1 MLVPESLD
9 VPARAGAGDQRDSL
23 LELAPDVVLD
33 EPRTPEARAAEPRQG
48 LALARGVDPG
58 FSRAA
63 PRERGRALPEA
74 PPARASRSGAATHD
88 HAPPDAAHA
97 LPDAAHAPPDAAHAP
112 PDAAHAPSDAAHTP
126 PGAPD
131 SPPPAA
137 APPGLGGAPIWV
149 LPGVLPVEP
158 PARSRAS
165 ERPLAPV
172 RPVPERSARSDAAKD
187 GRQPVLVFPA
197 AGVLASAVAEEV
209 SSSAVPPDSESSFEL
224 TLDAKGR
231 LVSVRFLEAN
241 TGNGD
246 DFRRVAQAVLKRFSA
261 RALAMN
267 GDFTAGSRVT
277 VHVTSR
283 VVMPDGTSHG
293 IPTPTKKPGD
303 GRSIIREDSLDD
315 RFRSPHLAPSP
326 GVKLPKLT
334 FRFDLANIGAQRR
347 RVVSTRVEAVPAA
360 LP

>member
-1 MLVPESLD
+1 MLVPEGLEA
-9 VPARAGAGDQRDSL
+9 PARAGASDQLEPL
-23 LELAPDVVLD
+23 LVLD
-33 EPRTPEARAAEPRQG
+33 TDVLLDERRTPEARATEPRQV
-48 LALARGVDPG
+48 LARATGVDPG
-58 FSRAA
+58 FSHAA
-63 PRERGRALPEA
+63 PRERGRALSEA

-97 LPDAAHAPPDAAHAP
+97 LPDAAHAPPEAAHAP
-112 PDAAHAPSDAAHTP
+112 PDAAHTS

-131 SPPPAA
+131 APPPAA
-137 APPGLGGAPIWV
+137 APPGLGGAPIWA

-158 PARSRAS
+158 PVRPRAA

-334 FRFDLANIGAQRR
+334 FLFDLANIGAQRR

-360 LP
+360 PP